1 MVKYRDDDRDIIS
14 QKKYQ
19 PPSFKMTHPYNI
31 LPLLFKIY
39 RISPLYDIVC
49 IGVSTPP
56 LKKTT
61 APFFSKLLLKS
72 ATCPSPLFRQFPP
85 LYFIFFVHH
94 PLKLRFPVTPILLKC
109 FILNPQSIFQK

>member
-1 MVKYRDDDRDIIS
+1 
-14 QKKYQ
+14 
-19 PPSFKMTHPYNI
+19 MTHPYNI

-61 APFFSKLLLKS
+61 APFFFQNPFLNLQP
-72 ATCPSPLFRQFPP
+72 AQAPFFR
-85 LYFIFFVHH
+85 
-94 PLKLRFPVTPILLKC
+94 
-109 FILNPQSIFQK
+109 